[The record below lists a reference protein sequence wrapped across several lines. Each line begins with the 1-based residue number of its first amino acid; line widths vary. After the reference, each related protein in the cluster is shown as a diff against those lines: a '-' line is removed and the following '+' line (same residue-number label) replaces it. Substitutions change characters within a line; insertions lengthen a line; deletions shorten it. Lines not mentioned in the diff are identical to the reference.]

1 MDRDKEVSQQADYFN
16 SEGPEIF
23 SQFKWAV
30 VRIAVHAP
38 YQLRNSDQAPLALI
52 YASVSLLPPGRQRP
66 LRPAKPFHKHL
77 GQERGT
83 LWVDRIVMEAE
94 QALAWYR
101 SPSQEFR
108 TPLPHE
114 NPRKRS
120 DGQSLSVG
128 DLADFPSWPVL
139 GVPMQ
144 SESLTDREEEGPS
157 IPFGATDIAR
167 YHRRLSGDGKWV
179 DSAAES
185 LGRVLLQSDEGLRFL
200 ERHIY
205 IDFGEY
211 PEYLGGITLVVPDQ
225 TVQTVRQ
232 FVEPKADNS
241 ESLLVQVVPR
251 PGQALQGLYVTI
263 LEGENGMLTSFMN
276 HKVPEDGIVEVR
288 RSSPIQSSGL
298 VLSHQERGVL
308 LQVPMRTF
316 IRQMNLRVEVSE
328 EVRHIEAPD
337 TDAKRSTIGQ
347 YTSTRMT
354 QASSQTLGAR
364 RNTQI
369 ALQRIIEAQTDRLLR
384 SKARRYEQT
393 WFNVAQRK
401 EALDSIREKIKGARR
416 DLLIVDPYFGA
427 NQISQLLF
435 ALQCDEVTVTI
446 LTSSEAFKIDKKTS
460 ESLLVGPPEQQVQN
474 RLQLFRSALVRFE
487 SHHKNKI
494 NVHVAQGDT
503 GLFHDRFLAVD
514 GRVWILGSSLN
525 MLGVRPTLMMRVP
538 HSKQI
543 LQDLQVLL
551 DKAIPLQEFESSKM
565 SGTER
570 SDEI

>member
-1 MDRDKEVSQQADYFN
+1 
-16 SEGPEIF
+16 
-23 SQFKWAV
+23 
-30 VRIAVHAP
+30 
-38 YQLRNSDQAPLALI
+38 
-52 YASVSLLPPGRQRP
+52 
-66 LRPAKPFHKHL
+66 
-77 GQERGT
+77 
-83 LWVDRIVMEAE
+83 
-94 QALAWYR
+94 
-101 SPSQEFR
+101 
-108 TPLPHE
+108 
-114 NPRKRS
+114 
-120 DGQSLSVG
+120 
-128 DLADFPSWPVL
+128 
-139 GVPMQ
+139 
-144 SESLTDREEEGPS
+144 
-157 IPFGATDIAR
+157 
-167 YHRRLSGDGKWV
+167 
-179 DSAAES
+179 
-185 LGRVLLQSDEGLRFL
+185 
-200 ERHIY
+200 
-205 IDFGEY
+205 
-211 PEYLGGITLVVPDQ
+211 
-225 TVQTVRQ
+225 
-232 FVEPKADNS
+232 
-241 ESLLVQVVPR
+241 
-251 PGQALQGLYVTI
+251 
-263 LEGENGMLTSFMN
+263 
-276 HKVPEDGIVEVR
+276 
-288 RSSPIQSSGL
+288 
-298 VLSHQERGVL
+298 
-308 LQVPMRTF
+308 
-316 IRQMNLRVEVSE
+316 
-328 EVRHIEAPD
+328 
-337 TDAKRSTIGQ
+337 
-347 YTSTRMT
+347 MT